1 MKEEVVVKQTSVEL
15 IIQKLR
21 GIDES
26 QKGLLLTINEKLD
39 SYKKLEFESWIHQ
52 GTPFENIDTSEDLIF
67 QLLKQVEFNNDCL
80 LEIKNRLNEIF

>member
-1 MKEEVVVKQTSVEL
+1 MKEEVVKQTSVEL

-39 SYKKLEFESWIHQ
+39 SYKKIR
-52 GTPFENIDTSEDLIF
+52 I
-67 QLLKQVEFNNDCL
+67 
-80 LEIKNRLNEIF
+80 